1 MISEKSGRWF
11 IVVQGMTK
19 RRKRRIKKKMRVKR
33 KKKGQGKGYKVYLT
47 SKVAE
52 KK

>member
-1 MISEKSGRWF
+1 MISEKSVCWF

-33 KKKGQGKGYKVYLT
+33 KKKGQGKGYKVHLT